1 MANFVIGAKADR
13 LQTYAGM
20 LQINVGV
27 DNYQYKF
34 LKEMTVTY
42 DDTDLDRDRVDD
54 GKPVFTRVGDVLG
67 SFAFRLGASVDLAQS
82 IDPPTDEETASYW
95 IDKLAT
101 NDPAELNFVQTF
113 QAPESVGNKFA
124 RLRFTGRIMK
134 VEPLREEEVGVND
147 FNIEGEIIAHTEF
160 IREAS

>member
-1 MANFVIGAKADR
+1 MADFVINQKADR
-13 LQTYAGM
+13 LQTYSGIM
-20 LQINVGV
+20 QINVGV

-67 SFAFRLGASVDLAQS
+67 SFAFRLGGTVDLAQAV
-82 IDPPTDEETASYW
+82 DPPTDEETASYW
-95 IDKLAT
+95 IDKLVT
-101 NDPAELNFVQTF
+101 NDPAELNFIQTF
-113 QAPESVGNKFA
+113 NAPESAGNKFA

-147 FNIEGEIIAHTEF
+147 FNVEGEIIAHTSF
-160 IREAS
+160 LREAS